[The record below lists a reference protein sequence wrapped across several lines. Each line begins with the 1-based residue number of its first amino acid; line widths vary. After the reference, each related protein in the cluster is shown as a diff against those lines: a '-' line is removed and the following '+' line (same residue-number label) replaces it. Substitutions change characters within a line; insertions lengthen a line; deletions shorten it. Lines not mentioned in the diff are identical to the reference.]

1 MLPGEP
7 SQSAYLCD
15 DVGTIELVQFLTCS
29 KTDLELVQQNAK
41 KNFINHLR
49 CWNRNK
55 ELLSEKDFAPIEGI
69 KLRKNFKRGITNEVL
84 FIMRCLSF
92 SFFLEIINCKLY

>member
-15 DVGTIELVQFLTCS
+15 DVGTTDLVQYLDCS

-41 KNFINHLR
+41 KKLCKSFEMLKQKQRIAFWKGFCSN
-49 CWNRNK
+49 WRNK
-55 ELLSEKDFAPIEGI
+55 I
-69 KLRKNFKRGITNEVL
+69 KKEF
-84 FIMRCLSF
+84 
-92 SFFLEIINCKLY
+92 